1 MSLLSDIEWKAKY
14 TPEDGDLL
22 EKFYLPALSCAVRYE
37 RSTGYF
43 NAGALAA
50 AAKGIEHLVR
60 NEGRMRL
67 IVGCTLDEA
76 EADAITR
83 GQSVRET
90 VEAAMLRVPL
100 DAEGQDMVDALELLA
115 WMVAKGHL
123 EVKVAIPCDSQRRP
137 IQTTTLF
144 HEKAGII
151 EDKTGDRLAFNG
163 SINET
168 VAGWRHNWDSFH
180 VYTSW
185 GGSVGHVDAEEK
197 SFQTLWA
204 DKTTKVI
211 VIDVPQAVRDKLLTF
226 APEDDALPRRL
237 AVETDAIDGN
247 QAVCVREDPPEYG
260 AEEPEQNAQEAS
272 GGGPDLRRVVW
283 NYLAKAPALPGGGER
298 VGEAT
303 CPVTPWP
310 HQVRAFNRMYNN
322 WPPRMLIADEV
333 GLGKTIQAGLV
344 LRQAWLS
351 GRAKRMLVLA
361 PKAVLRQWQLELREK
376 FNLNWPIYDGGKLL
390 WHPSPGL
397 QGNDTRV
404 VSNSDWHKE
413 PFVLASSHLMR
424 RRQRFKELVEDAEPW
439 DMVVLDEAHHA
450 RRSGGGLGKDD
461 RPNRL
466 LHLMQS
472 LRHKT
477 QGLVLLTATPM
488 QVSPVEVWD
497 LLNLFDLPASW
508 NVNAFLKFF
517 EHAGHPSPDDDAL
530 AFMAELFRSMEAVYG
545 QVAVEDAMRFA
556 PKKSRIKAKKLL
568 KALRETS
575 TIPIRQL
582 ETEERK
588 AAVRLMQAHTPIN
601 RLISRHTREL
611 LRKYHKAGMLSTKIA
626 ERHVED
632 RFVTLTPRERDVY
645 EAVEDYISNTYNK
658 SSMATRHAIGFIM
671 TVYRRRLASSF
682 AALAQTLENRLNAVA
697 NRQALPVTADATRAE
712 EDVLEDEATA
722 EVMDADEAVDLEQQA
737 LVLEEKDDI
746 AILLEMTKG
755 LPMDS
760 KAQTL
765 LEEIEKLRNAGYA
778 QIMVFTQYTDT
789 LDFLRMEVVKR
800 FGNQS
805 VLCFSGRG
813 GEIHGDDGVWRLVS
827 RDETKKRF
835 RAGQA
840 EIMLC
845 TDAAAEGLNFQFC
858 GAMINYDMPW
868 NPMKVE
874 QRIGRIDR
882 LGQVFDRIQI
892 VNLHYEDTV
901 ETDVYCA
908 LRERIQL
915 FTSFVGR
922 LQPILAKL
930 PKAITDVA
938 LGKSEEKE
946 RNRSDLVADIAE
958 GVSELEKSGFD
969 LDAVTDEEL
978 VEPDRP
984 EPLYDLNDLN
994 TLLQRPDLLPPGVE
1008 VKKSLGP
1015 KDFALQLP
1023 GMDHLVRITTDP
1035 EFFDMHP
1042 ESTELWSPG
1051 SPVFPKLEAF
1061 ATDESVDK
1069 VAAQQILKT

>member
-1 MSLLSDIEWKAKY
+1 MSLLSDSVWKAKY

-22 EKFYLPALSCAVRYE
+22 HRFYIPALSCAVRYD

-43 NAGALAA
+43 NAYALAIA
-50 AAKGIEHLVR
+50 ARGIEHLVR
-60 NEGRMRL
+60 NGGRMRL
-67 IVGCTLDEA
+67 IVGCTLGEE

-83 GQSVRET
+83 GHSLRET

-100 DAEGQDMVDALELLA
+100 FPDGQDMVDALELLA

-123 EVKVAIPCDSQRRP
+123 EVKVAIPCDAKRRP
-137 IQTTTLF
+137 INSTTLF

-151 EDKTGDRLAFNG
+151 EDKTGNRLAFNG

-168 VAGWRHNWDSFH
+168 KAGWCGNWDSFH
-180 VYTSW
+180 VHTSW
-185 GGSVGHVDAEEK
+185 GGTLGHVDAEEK
-197 SFQTLWA
+197 SFQMLWA
-204 DKTTKVI
+204 DKASKVI
-211 VIDVPQAVRDKLLTF
+211 VIDVPQAVRDKLLEF
-226 APEDDALPRRL
+226 APEDDARPRRL
-237 AVETDAIDGN
+237 AVETAAIDAEHPN
-247 QAVCVREDPPEYG
+247 CVREETPEYG
-260 AEEPEQNAQEAS
+260 EEPEQEPQVAT
-272 GGGPDLRRVVW
+272 GGGPDPRKTVW
-283 NYLAKAPALPGGGER
+283 SFLASAPRLPGGGER

-310 HQVRAFNRMYNN
+310 HQVRAFNRMYDN

-397 QGNDTRV
+397 QGNDSRA
-404 VSNSDWHKE
+404 VSNADWHKE
-413 PFVLASSHLMR
+413 PYVLASSHLMR
-424 RRQRFKELVEDAEPW
+424 RRQRFHELLEDAAPW
-439 DMVVLDEAHHA
+439 DLIVLDEAHHA
-450 RRSGGGLGKDD
+450 RRSGGGLGTDQ

-466 LHLMQS
+466 LHLMQG

-477 QGLVLLTATPM
+477 KGLVLLTATPM

-497 LLNLFDLPASW
+497 LLNLFDLPAAWS
-508 NVNAFLKFF
+508 VDAFLRFF
-517 EHAGHPSPDDDAL
+517 ECAGHPAPDDAAL
-530 AFMAELFRSMEAVYG
+530 AFMAELFRAVEAAYG
-545 QVAVEDAMRFA
+545 QVAVEDVVRFA
-556 PKKSRIKAKKLL
+556 PRNSRIKAKGIL

-588 AAVRLMQAHTPIN
+588 GAVRLMQANTPIK

-611 LRKYHKAGMLSTKIA
+611 LRKYHHAGMLSTKIA

-658 SSMATRHAIGFIM
+658 SSMATRNAIGFIM

-682 AALAQTLENRLNAVA
+682 AALAQTLENRFNAVES
-697 NRQALPVTADATRAE
+697 QHFLPSPTDALRAA
-712 EDVLEDEATA
+712 EDVLEDDTLT
-722 EVMDADEAVDLEQQA
+722 EVMDTDDAVELEQQA
-737 LVLEEKDDI
+737 LALEEKNDI
-746 AILLEMTKG
+746 RILLEMVKT
-755 LPMDS
+755 LPMDT
-760 KAQTL
+760 KAMTV
-765 LEEIEKLRNAGYA
+765 LEEIEKLREEGYT
-778 QIMVFTQYTDT
+778 QVMVFTQYTDT
-789 LDFLRMEVVKR
+789 MDFLRAEVVKR
-800 FGNQS
+800 FGKKS

-813 GEIHGDDGVWRLVS
+813 GEICGEDGFWRVVS
-827 RDETKKRF
+827 RDETKERF

-882 LGQVFDRIQI
+882 LGQVFDRIHI

-908 LRERIQL
+908 LRQRIQL
-915 FTSFVGR
+915 FTNFVGR

-938 LGKSEEKE
+938 LGKSGDKE
-946 RNRSDLVADIAE
+946 RSRSDLVAGIADE
-958 GVSELEKSGFD
+958 VNELEKSGFD

-978 VEPDRP
+978 AEPNRP
-984 EPLYDLNDLN
+984 AALYDLSDLN
-994 TLLQRPDLLPPGVE
+994 KLLLKPELLPPGVE
-1008 VKKSLGP
+1008 VKKRLGA

-1023 GMDHLVRITTDP
+1023 GMDHPVRITTDP
-1035 EFFDMHP
+1035 EFFDLHP

-1051 SPVFPKLEAF
+1051 SPVFPGLDSF
-1061 ATDESVDK
+1061 ACEEGVDVSVFR
-1069 VAAQQILKT
+1069 QILPR